1 MDLSILSLLA
11 QATLVAKAVLVI
23 LLVMSVASWALMFRK
38 WLNIRAGL
46 KKAADGMDRFNHARD
61 LREAVQ
67 SLGGDPASPL
77 YTVAHEGVT
86 EFNRSKEAGNS
97 EEVVVDNVRRSLR
110 QGVDME
116 MTRLTSSLSFLATAA
131 NTAPFIGLFGT
142 VWGIMST
149 FHAIGAMK
157 SASLATVAPGI
168 SEALIA
174 TAMGPHVTQFITD
187 HQGFFLAEFF
197 KKVGPNLMGMFIAF
211 ACLYWVGMSRII
223 RGQILTL
230 KKQEYVTAARALGA
244 SSGRIIKRHL
254 LPNCIGQIVATTCLQ
269 IPSAIFTESFMSFL
283 GVGVLA
289 PLTSLGSMCSDA
301 LGGISTYPYRL
312 IIPAIIISI
321 MILSFNLF
329 GDGLRDALDPRLKK

>member
-11 QATLVAKAVLVI
+11 QATLVAKAVLVV
-23 LLVMSVASWALMFRK
+23 LLFMSVFSWALMFRK
-38 WLNIRAGL
+38 WMNIRAAL

-67 SLGGDPASPL
+67 SLGGDPDSPL

-97 EEVVVDNVRRSLR
+97 EDVVVDNVRRALR

-116 MTRLTSSLSFLATAA
+116 MTRLTSSLSFLATSA

-142 VWGIMST
+142 VWGIMNT

-174 TAMGPHVTQFITD
+174 TAMGLLVAIPATIGYNKPRRARTPPRQLRRHVPQ
-187 HQGFFLAEFF
+187 
-197 KKVGPNLMGMFIAF
+197 P
-211 ACLYWVGMSRII
+211 RP
-223 RGQILTL
+223 
-230 KKQEYVTAARALGA
+230 ARAERPP
-244 SSGRIIKRHL
+244 SRVQKRTGRVEVPH
-254 LPNCIGQIVATTCLQ
+254 G
-269 IPSAIFTESFMSFL
+269 IF
-283 GVGVLA
+283 
-289 PLTSLGSMCSDA
+289 C
-301 LGGISTYPYRL
+301 R
-312 IIPAIIISI
+312 
-321 MILSFNLF
+321 
-329 GDGLRDALDPRLKK
+329 RQ

>member
-11 QATLVAKAVLVI
+11 QATLVAKAVLVV
-23 LLVMSVASWALMFRK
+23 LLFMSVFSWALMFRK
-38 WLNIRAGL
+38 WMNIRAAL

-67 SLGGDPASPL
+67 SLGGDPDSPL

-97 EEVVVDNVRRSLR
+97 EDVVVDNVRRALR

-116 MTRLTSSLSFLATAA
+116 MTRLTSSLSFLATSA

-142 VWGIMST
+142 VWGIMNT

-244 SSGRIIKRHL
+244 GTGRIIKKHIL
-254 LPNCIGQIVATTCLQ
+254 TNCIGTLIVTTTLQ

>member
-11 QATLVAKAVLVI
+11 QATLVAKVILLI
-23 LLVMSVASWALMFRK
+23 LLVMSVASWALMCRK

-46 KKAADGMDRFNHARD
+46 KKASDGMDRFNHARD

-174 TAMGPHVTQFITD
+174 TAMGLLVAIPATIGYNTFSGRLGVLETRLVNF
-187 HQGFFLAEFF
+187 A
-197 KKVGPNLMGMFIAF
+197 GMFLNRVQRELNAHR
-211 ACLYWVGMSRII
+211 AVTRA
-223 RGQILTL
+223 GQA
-230 KKQEYVTAARALGA
+230 E
-244 SSGRIIKRHL
+244 
-254 LPNCIGQIVATTCLQ
+254 
-269 IPSAIFTESFMSFL
+269 
-283 GVGVLA
+283 
-289 PLTSLGSMCSDA
+289 
-301 LGGISTYPYRL
+301 
-312 IIPAIIISI
+312 
-321 MILSFNLF
+321 
-329 GDGLRDALDPRLKK
+329 

>member
-97 EEVVVDNVRRSLR
+97 EEVVVD
-110 QGVDME
+110 ME

-174 TAMGPHVTQFITD
+174 TAMGLLVAIPATIGYNTFHGRLGVLETRLVNF
-187 HQGFFLAEFF
+187 A
-197 KKVGPNLMGMFIAF
+197 GMFLNRVQRELNAHR
-211 ACLYWVGMSRII
+211 AVSRA
-223 RGQILTL
+223 GQ
-230 KKQEYVTAARALGA
+230 
-244 SSGRIIKRHL
+244 
-254 LPNCIGQIVATTCLQ
+254 
-269 IPSAIFTESFMSFL
+269 TE
-283 GVGVLA
+283 
-289 PLTSLGSMCSDA
+289 
-301 LGGISTYPYRL
+301 
-312 IIPAIIISI
+312 
-321 MILSFNLF
+321 
-329 GDGLRDALDPRLKK
+329 